1 MRLGDSSGAATGS
14 AYLQVPSEARGGGP
28 DSAPAALEQ
37 FHSAALFPELKV
49 ALIPAEP
56 LKPEPVFFNP
66 PPLHELSPQLFEKF
80 EEFESPTL
88 APVDPPTVHAASGGG
103 SSLTED
109 EMVVLLRDTG
119 WPDEV
124 IPQALA
130 VAWCESRFSPYATN
144 GVDEGL
150 FGMSFSP
157 YATLKGSWYAHWGL
171 DESLRYDPHAN
182 ATAAR
187 WTYEYSAARNGYG
200 WSNWSCQP

>member
-1 MRLGDSSGAATGS
+1 MPLMRLGDSSGAATGS

-28 DSAPAALEQ
+28 DSAPAALPL
-37 FHSAALFPELKV
+37 FYPATLFPELTV
-49 ALIPAEP
+49 ALIPPEP

-119 WPDEV
+119 WPEEV

-130 VAWCESRFSPYATN
+130 VAWCESKWSPYASGDSGVSLGLFQIGVARPGWN
-144 GVDEGL
+144 GWFVYFGVDE
-150 FGMSFSP
+150 
-157 YATLKGSWYAHWGL
+157 
-171 DESLRYDPHAN
+171 SLAYDALTN
-182 ATAAR
+182 AQVAR
-187 WTYEYSAARNGYG
+187 MIFERSGFAP
-200 WSNWSCQP
+200 WSCKP